1 VKLVFKLNHPLISG
15 GGIHNCLLDIM
26 CLCLVSQNIWL
37 RQKINRFNNQSHQ
50 PVFYTKRSWKKYILF
65 WQYFRVNET
74 YAKSTW
80 AQIQEFHTWGVWFV
94 FLNTISRVLKWLRSE
109 VRPGAVANMCTV
121 CTPGP
126 QAAGWSYARTSWLT
140 NNYQSVV
147 KGCL

>member
-1 VKLVFKLNHPLISG
+1 MKLVFKLNHPLISG

-37 RQKINRFNNQSHQ
+37 RQKINHFNNQSHQ
-50 PVFYTKRSWKKYILF
+50 PILYQKKLEKIYTFLTVFSCQWNICKVHMSSDLGIPHMG
-65 WQYFRVNET
+65 
-74 YAKSTW
+74 
-80 AQIQEFHTWGVWFV
+80 IWFV
-94 FLNTISRVLKWLRSE
+94 FLNTISRVFKWLRSE
-109 VRPGAVANMCTV
+109 VRPGAVANMCTE